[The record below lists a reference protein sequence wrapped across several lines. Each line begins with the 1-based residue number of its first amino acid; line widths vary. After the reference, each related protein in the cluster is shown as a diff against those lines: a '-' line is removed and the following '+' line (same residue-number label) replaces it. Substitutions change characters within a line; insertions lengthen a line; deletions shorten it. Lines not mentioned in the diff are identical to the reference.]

1 MAEENTPNQ
10 GEKRERVAHEDTES
24 TPGWLR
30 DFVDQDFTVTFEP
43 QLYTQ
48 IRKDYQPLLHDWAG
62 FSFVHP
68 PHAEAQLW
76 VEKAAQESAKGNHS
90 VLLLPAVFNSVYW
103 REVGEFSRRGCICM
117 AAGRR
122 QSR

>member
-1 MAEENTPNQ
+1 MEGENPPKQ
-10 GEKRERVAHEDTES
+10 GEKRELVAHDDTES

-30 DFVDQDFTVTFEP
+30 DFVDQDFVITFEP

-68 PHAEAQLW
+68 PHAEALSPRDIEQ
-76 VEKAAQESAKGNHS
+76 A
-90 VLLLPAVFNSVYW
+90 
-103 REVGEFSRRGCICM
+103 
-117 AAGRR
+117 
-122 QSR
+122 